1 MVQNVLVPVC
11 KKIIKLASLQA
22 LRCTESA
29 SGKNETK
36 ES

>member
-1 MVQNVLVPVC
+1 MVQNVLVHVC
-11 KKIIKLASLQA
+11 EKIVKLASLQA

-36 ES
+36 ET